1 MYKIGET
8 IEYMSGDC
16 DALMSNKLGVITEI
30 ASDNFDVVKVF
41 ENDEGSSGREKRNVE
56 IKYWSKKTKSFRPVK
71 EKDMGTIYYTVET
84 PNMRYPEYVE
94 ISQIVGKSPRP
105 VAV

>member
-30 ASDNFDVVKVF
+30 ASDNFDVVEVF
-41 ENDEGSSGREKRNVE
+41 EEGFGREKRNE

-94 ISQIVGKSPRP
+94 VSQIVGKSPRL